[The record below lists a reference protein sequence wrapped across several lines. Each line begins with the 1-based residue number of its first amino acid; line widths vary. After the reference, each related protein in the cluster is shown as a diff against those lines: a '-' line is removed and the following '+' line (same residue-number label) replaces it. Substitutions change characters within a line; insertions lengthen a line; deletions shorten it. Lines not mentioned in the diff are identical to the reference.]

1 MYLRTLALAAVAL
14 GTAALASAQVAPV
27 TAPIDAFQVSYA
39 ADLLIGYSVI
49 NLTNTGEYTTGT
61 GFNFGP
67 TNTSGN
73 ICVNAYVFDP
83 AEEEIA
89 CCSCL
94 VTANALNSLSV
105 RNDLISNTLTAGSP
119 TAVVVKLIANNA
131 GATTCN
137 PSSPAAGNLVA
148 GMRAWMTTIHAEP
161 TTPVTYGIT
170 ETPFLPSVLAGAELL
185 KLTNYC
191 GFIQND
197 ASGAGICKSCRPG
210 GLGAAT
216 K

>member
-14 GTAALASAQVAPV
+14 GTVALASGQVIVP
-27 TAPIDAFQVSYA
+27 APIDAFQVSYA
-39 ADLLIGYSVI
+39 SNLLIGDSVVNI
-49 NLTNTGEYTTGT
+49 TNTGEYTVGT
-61 GFNFGP
+61 GSAFGP
-67 TNTSGN
+67 GNTSGN

-119 TAVVVKLIANNA
+119 TAVVIKLVANNA
-131 GATTCN
+131 GATSCN
-137 PSSPAAGNLVA
+137 PSSPAPGNLVA
-148 GMRAWMTTIHAEP
+148 GMRAWSTTIHALP
-161 TTPVTYGIT
+161 ATPPAYGIT
-170 ETPFLPSVLAGAELL
+170 ETPFLPSELGVGEL
-185 KLTNYC
+185 TKLVNFC

-197 ASGAGICKSCRPG
+197 ASGAGICKSCRVG
-210 GLGAAT
+210 GLGAST